1 MRMTIGVFI
10 LMAATAF
17 AHDSGRKD
25 SYVLRDGDVTWM
37 LGEGMSSDSLKKMQ
51 STLGREFLWAR
62 RNGQTFVS
70 RDADVIDQ
78 ARAAVQQNVGRDA
91 QEARFAEIT
100 DAAMHRAARRRGSY
114 ILTSTINRAL
124 ISGGM
129 TIANVVNL
137 RNKYNKQFLW
147 VRNAG
152 GTWLIE
158 DPDWIDRA
166 TAFFADEIALGPEH
180 KAVAEEARKLDHEEE
195 RLDKLR
201 DAGKDVS
208 MEELNRRQEEVG
220 RREKEL
226 DERQEALEKIAE
238 GKLWALIDDA
248 IRRGVARRLR

>member
-1 MRMTIGVFI
+1 MRMTMGVFI

-70 RDADVIDQ
+70 RDA
-78 ARAAVQQNVGRDA
+78 

-100 DAAMHRAARRRGSY
+100 DAAMRHAARRRGSY
-114 ILTSTINRAL
+114 VLTSTINRAL

-147 VRNAG
+147 VRNAD

-226 DERQEALEKIAE
+226 DERQEALETIAE

-248 IRRGVARRLR
+248 IRRGVARRLW